1 MSDSGTKKSQG
12 EQDPDK
18 PVKKKKKM
26 SKKKKLAIALLILL
40 ALAAAIVGVVYAVG
54 HHYYSKT
61 NYMTDEEVA
70 EQLAARRAAQEEA
83 EAKEEEEEIDP
94 ELQAIQANL
103 EQFASTEPI
112 TSDGSVYNVV
122 LVGLDTTTEDFIGN
136 SDSMILISINYR
148 LKQISMISLM
158 RDTYVDIPGIG
169 YRKLNASYPNGAGPL
184 LCETITEN
192 YKVQVDRYVTV
203 DFGNMIDIIDAI
215 GTIEITFT
223 EKEAENANKSIRQ
236 QCRILGLNKKEYLIP
251 GEGTYECNGMQA
263 VAYARIRKVG
273 NADYQ
278 RTERQREVLMKLLD
292 KVKAMSLDDIDRL
305 ANHLLPM
312 LTHNIPESEFWGLL
326 AKAPELLGYT
336 ITQDRIPYDGL
347 FQSVNGNLVPDWD
360 ETIRKLKITL
370 YGVDMVDEEGNLIT
384 PAPTEQAADGAAG
397 DGASEEAAG
406 ETADAAEADAAAASE
421 EPLAASV
428 ESQGLLEAQ
437 TDGGNG
443 EAGQTL
449 REEQAQVILD
459 SLQPEKKAAVVAD
472 NVPSADPA
480 DTAGQTETDNARK
493 QQEGITNP
501 YVGEVFVFH
510 VPDAPQARG
519 EGLINGAYEW
529 ELPRYTGEILQAG

>member
-12 EQDPDK
+12 EQDPEK
-18 PVKKKKKM
+18 PVKRKKKM
-26 SKKKKLAIALLILL
+26 SKKKKLATALLILL
-40 ALAAAIVGVVYAVG
+40 TLLVIIAGVVYAVG

-70 EQLAARRAAQEEA
+70 EQLAAQRAAQEEA
-83 EAKEEEEEIDP
+83 EAEEEEEIDP

-112 TSDGSVYNVV
+112 TSDGNVYNVV

-148 LKQISMISLM
+148 LEQISMISLM
-158 RDTYVDIPGIG
+158 RDTYVDIPGVG

-236 QCRILGLNKKEYLIP
+236 QCRILGLDKDDYLIP

-292 KVKAMSLDDIDRL
+292 KVKTMSLEDIDRL
-305 ANHLLPM
+305 ANELLPM

-347 FQSVNGNLVPDWD
+347 FQSVNGNLVPQWD

-370 YGVDMVDEEGNLIT
+370 YGVDMVDGEGNLIT
-384 PAPTEQAADGAAG
+384 PTPTEEPAVLEAEETPEGEALENSSGEGA
-397 DGASEEAAG
+397 
-406 ETADAAEADAAAASE
+406 ETADTEGTAASE
-421 EPLAASV
+421 EPLAESV
-428 ESQGLLEAQ
+428 EPQGVLEAQ
-437 TDGGNG
+437 TDSDDG
-443 EAGQTL
+443 ETSQTL

-472 NVPSADPA
+472 NVPSK
-480 DTAGQTETDNARK
+480 DTAGETEETQEK
-493 QQEGITNP
+493 QEGITNP
-501 YVGEVFVFH
+501 YVSDVFILH
-510 VPDAPQARG
+510 VPDAPQASG
-519 EGLINGAYEW
+519 EGLINGSYEW
-529 ELPRYTGEILQAG
+529 ELPRYTGEILQTE